1 MKKLKMKKI
10 TKNKINITQER
21 EDHGVRNN
29 FNKKALLENRDNE
42 IQQIVC
48 DNVHS

>member
-1 MKKLKMKKI
+1 MNKI
-10 TKNKINITQER
+10 TKTKKRMDITRER

-29 FNKKALLENRDNE
+29 FNKKALSENRDGK

-48 DNVHS
+48 DNVLS

>member
-1 MKKLKMKKI
+1 MSKI
-10 TKNKINITQER
+10 TKTKRKLTSREKR

-29 FNKKALLENRDNE
+29 FNKEALLENRDNE

-48 DNVHS
+48 DNVLS